1 MHSKLYIYTHCT
13 ACICTCRNH
22 RFVWSTLTLC
32 WWVVI
37 WLQVSIVRQKW
48 RSRLLFR
55 QNLLPWVSDKQ
66 THTAAQMHVR
76 CVWRVHCFHSPH
88 VYIVHPPKKAKYRN
102 IEDIVTTLKADPLSM
117 YLSLNMLHLRSA
129 WFLIRGEK
137 DCTRSSAVPHET
149 ECNHS
154 LGVHCEHS
162 WAKSAYTLC
171 SAHENVNEVS
181 YPRPTLARPSRPGD
195 IFAEVVAVL

>member
-1 MHSKLYIYTHCT
+1 MHSKLYICIYTHCT

-48 RSRLLFR
+48 RSRLLFS

-88 VYIVHPPKKAKYRN
+88 VYIVHPLKKAKYRN
-102 IEDIVTTLKADPLSM
+102 IDDIVTTLKADPLSIVGISP
-117 YLSLNMLHLRSA
+117 LTCCICAVLDSWS
-129 WFLIRGEK
+129 GEK
-137 DCTRSSAVPHET
+137 RIAQGAAQFHTKQNATIPWVCTASIHEP
-149 ECNHS
+149 S
-154 LGVHCEHS
+154 QR
-162 WAKSAYTLC
+162 TLYAQHMRTWTKC
-171 SAHENVNEVS
+171 PIHVQH
-181 YPRPTLARPSRPGD
+181 
-195 IFAEVVAVL
+195 